1 MMVSVAGIPRNAG
14 ATVALLAGGVLLV
27 GVFLRV
33 DRRGGPSVLPPSA
46 FRPGPLKWIY
56 LTLGLLMAATM
67 ADMYV
72 PLFGQRLAH
81 LVPVVAGFLGVALS
95 VGWTFSE
102 IASASVS
109 RTRVDRAHRG
119 RRPVGDGARSGAG
132 GRQSVRRRVTA
143 IGRRVGAGAVH
154 HRLRCRDGLAAPVGL
169 GDGQR

>member
-27 GVFLRV
+27 VVFLRV

-67 ADMYV
+67 VDMYV

-95 VGWTFSE
+95 IGWTSSE
-102 IASASVS
+102 ILSASVG
-109 RTRVDRAHRG
+109 RTRVVVRIVAVAPLVMALG
-119 RRPVGDGARSGAG
+119 LALARH
-132 GRQSVRRRVTA
+132 SVRRRFTT

-154 HRLRCRDGLAAPVGL
+154 HRLRCRHGLAAPVGL